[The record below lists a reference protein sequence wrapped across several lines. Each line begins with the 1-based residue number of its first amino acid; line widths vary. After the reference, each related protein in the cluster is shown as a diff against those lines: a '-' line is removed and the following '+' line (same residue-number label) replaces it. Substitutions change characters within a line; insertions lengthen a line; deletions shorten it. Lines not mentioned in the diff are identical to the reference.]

1 MGREDDI
8 AADAADDTSD
18 AQESKTP
25 PSDDLSFDEAIAEQE
40 DAEQP
45 DPGLVQ

>member
-1 MGREDDI
+1 VTGVGREDDTT
-8 AADAADDTSD
+8 ADDTND
-18 AQESKTP
+18 AQVSKTP

-45 DPGLVQ
+45 DPGLVP

>member
-1 MGREDDI
+1 MGREDET
-8 AADAADDTSD
+8 AAETDDANDTLV
-18 AQESKTP
+18 SKTP

-45 DPGLVQ
+45 DPGLVP